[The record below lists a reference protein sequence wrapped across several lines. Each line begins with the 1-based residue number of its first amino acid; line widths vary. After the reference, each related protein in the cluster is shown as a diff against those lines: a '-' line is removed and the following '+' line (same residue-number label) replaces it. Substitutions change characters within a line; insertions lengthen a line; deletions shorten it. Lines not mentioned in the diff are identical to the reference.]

1 VKTGE
6 LLSSLL
12 LILFGT
18 LFCRSSLHIGIGSIS
33 APGPGLIPFGTGGLL
48 ILFSMGTIVEVL
60 VTRKGAEKEG
70 STPLFSGR
78 RWGVILAVLASLF
91 TYALVLNVLGF
102 LLATFLVLTI
112 LFKIP
117 ERQNWKGAIGMAALT
132 TACTYALFAYAL
144 KCSLPSGILEFLGL

>member
-1 VKTGE
+1 MKSRNI
-6 LLSSLL
+6 LSSLI
-12 LILFGT
+12 LIFFGA
-18 LFCRSSLHIGIGSIS
+18 LFCRSSLHIGIGSIN
-33 APGPGLIPFGTGGLL
+33 ALGPGLIPFGTGGLL

-60 VTRKGAEKEG
+60 VAKQAETG
-70 STPLFSGR
+70 PSAPLFIGR

-91 TYALVLNVLGF
+91 TYALVLNFLGF
-102 LLATFLVLTI
+102 LLATFLVLTL

-117 ERQNWKGAIGMAALT
+117 GQQSWKGAIGIAALT

>member
-1 VKTGE
+1 MKTGE

-12 LILFGT
+12 LILFGA

-60 VTRKGAEKEG
+60 VTKQPEKGDRA
-70 STPLFSGR
+70 PLFSGR

-91 TYALVLNVLGF
+91 AYALVLNFLGF
-102 LLATFLVLTI
+102 LLATFLVLAL

-117 ERQNWKGAIGMAALT
+117 EQQSWKGALGIAALT
-132 TACTYALFAYAL
+132 TVCTYALFGYAL